1 MNFKKLQYKKITK
14 IFEFLIILLCIHTVA
29 VAQHSNQVF
38 VDLNSGLS
46 IAQNSF
52 TDTWDPYPAGHL
64 NVRVPFYAGQLEA
77 GVRYTRFKGD
87 APSDRDSD
95 FHSIFIHAGYSYPI
109 QITNRYRLA
118 PTLRFG
124 NNQMIFDSSNIFTNQ
139 AGTEEFVTDQT
150 ESEFAY
156 EFALR
161 NGIRL
166 SKHWQL
172 NATLSYNR
180 TLTFFPL
187 SVTRISV
194 GITYAFNEPEWL
206 KDFVK

>member
-1 MNFKKLQYKKITK
+1 
-14 IFEFLIILLCIHTVA
+14 
-29 VAQHSNQVF
+29 
-38 VDLNSGLS
+38 
-46 IAQNSF
+46 
-52 TDTWDPYPAGHL
+52 
-64 NVRVPFYAGQLEA
+64 
-77 GVRYTRFKGD
+77 
-87 APSDRDSD
+87 
-95 FHSIFIHAGYSYPI
+95 
-109 QITNRYRLA
+109 
-118 PTLRFG
+118 
-124 NNQMIFDSSNIFTNQ
+124 MIFDSSNIFTNQ